1 MSAIFGT
8 YYNIDKDG
16 GSGGDILT
24 FEAEESYMG
33 RVARQ
38 LDDAVVTGD
47 SEDEC
52 TIHVSQQGHEFVEFD
67 ENLNNFALT
76 AIPYDETYASFD
88 IISNSKYLSFVMDNE
103 DPIKPHYSIGVLIVD
118 EDLDGTYTDTYQ
130 LDANNTIEIV
140 GDPGQNDYYRVRM
153 RIDFYAND
161 SSSDISGSLTV
172 TGWSG
177 SGSSKTLEVKLKH
190 LHVVNIVHT

>member
-33 RVARQ
+33 RAARQ

-118 EDLDGTYTDTYQ
+118 EDLDGTLRGALRDDVPARADGFVMCLRDIAQDMTFGDWQDFWLDMGIRIYDAEEEWDEDFTDIT
-130 LDANNTIEIV
+130 D
-140 GDPGQNDYYRVRM
+140 D
-153 RIDFYAND
+153 
-161 SSSDISGSLTV
+161 
-172 TGWSG
+172 
-177 SGSSKTLEVKLKH
+177 LEDD
-190 LHVVNIVHT
+190 